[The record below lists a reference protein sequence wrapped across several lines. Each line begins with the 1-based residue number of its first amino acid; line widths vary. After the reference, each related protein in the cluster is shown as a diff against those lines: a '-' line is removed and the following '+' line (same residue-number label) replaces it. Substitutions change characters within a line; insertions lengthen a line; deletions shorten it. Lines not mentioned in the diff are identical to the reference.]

1 MLYVHAPPLPDVLAV
16 ALVIV
21 AALQLT
27 AAAVSRVLWC
37 VFF

>member
-27 AAAVSRVLWC
+27 ATSSPWLW
-37 VFF
+37 

>member
-1 MLYVHAPPLPDVLAV
+1 MLYVHAPLLPDVLAV

-27 AAAVSRVLWC
+27 ATSSPWLW
-37 VFF
+37 